1 MTVIR
6 RADLADVEGLGALAR
21 RTWREMSVLDFAMPY
36 SEKDMAIFEAQK
48 SSDAVIQAR
57 ILDQEQSVWV
67 ADDGGRLIGY
77 ADAGL
82 CDLPHVEVA
91 PADMELNRL
100 YVSRDR
106 QGQGYGK
113 RLMDAAL
120 AWMAT
125 RSPGPQWI
133 GVWSGNLKAQRL
145 YRTYGFEKVGEYDF
159 PVGAWIDRDFIMR
172 RPGQIGARQV
182 GHPSKTCF
190 SGEGTPP

>member
-6 RADLADVEGLGALAR
+6 RATLADVEALGALAR
-21 RTWREMSVLDFAMPY
+21 RTWREMSLLDFAMPY
-36 SEKDMAIFEAQK
+36 CEKDMAFFEEQK
-48 SSDAVIQAR
+48 SSDTVIKAR
-57 ILDQEQSVWV
+57 ILDQKQSVWV

-91 PADMELNRL
+91 PNDMELNRL

-120 AWMAT
+120 DWMAT
-125 RSPGPQWI
+125 RSPGSQWI

-145 YRTYGFEKVGEYDF
+145 YMAYGFEKVGEYDF
-159 PVGAWIDRDFIMR
+159 PIGKWADRDFIMR
-172 RPGQIGARQV
+172 RLGRI
-182 GHPSKTCF
+182 S
-190 SGEGTPP
+190 